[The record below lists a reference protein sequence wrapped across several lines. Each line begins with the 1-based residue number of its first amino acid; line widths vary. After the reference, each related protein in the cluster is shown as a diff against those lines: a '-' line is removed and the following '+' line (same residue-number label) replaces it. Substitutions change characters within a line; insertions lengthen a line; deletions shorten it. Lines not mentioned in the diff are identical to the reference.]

1 MKYIFTLVCAVFS
14 LAVYAQNYN
23 LVQATSSISINGT
36 STLHDWFV
44 NAEKMEGSLQVDT
57 KKKINNYIKK
67 GAISLA
73 NLIIPVSSLRSEKG
87 ETMDNK
93 MYRAL
98 KIDEY
103 PEIFFTLKIPVQFE
117 SINETQRALNIAGTI
132 NIAGVKKIITIQTMT
147 YLTNGIVTFSGKVPL
162 KLSDFDIEPPTAMFG
177 QIETGNDIVVNFKLQ
192 FKQSD

>member
-14 LAVYAQNYN
+14 LAVYAQHYN
-23 LVQATSSISINGT
+23 LANTSTISINGT
-36 STLHDWFV
+36 STLHNWSV
-44 NAEKMEGSLQVDT
+44 NAEKMEGSLLIDT
-57 KKKINNYIKK
+57 KKNTNNYIKK
-67 GAISLA
+67 GVISLA
-73 NLIIPVSSLRSEKG
+73 NLIIPVSSLHSEKG

-117 SINETQRALNIAGTI
+117 NINETQRILNIAGTI
-132 NIAGVKKIITIQTMT
+132 NIAGVKKIITTQTMT
-147 YLTNGIVTFSGKVPL
+147 YLTSGIVTFSGKVPL

-177 QIETGNDIVVNFKLQ
+177 QIETGNDIVVNYKFQ